1 MTVHTDTIQVRSK
14 AGRPTY
20 FEITNDVRRIITESG
35 IKNGICTVASTH
47 TTCSVFFEEYC
58 HDVDFAGDE
67 YLQADLNEGL
77 DKIFPRCMTNNQY
90 YHPGPAHV
98 EAVEAMT
105 DAGHATG
112 DTILV
117 PDLGSLLNTEAHL
130 RGTLIGASQTF
141 VIEDGEPQIGAVGY
155 IYFVDWDPNR
165 ERDRKIKVAVIGE

>member
-1 MTVHTDTIQVRSK
+1 MTVHTDTIQLHSK

-20 FEITNDVRRIITESG
+20 FEITDDVRRIISESG
-35 IKNGICTVASTH
+35 VTTGICTVASTH

-67 YLQADLNEGL
+67 FIQADLNEGL

-90 YHPGPAHV
+90 HHPGPAHV
-98 EAVEAMT
+98 EAVKGMT
-105 DAGHATG
+105 DDATSTG

-117 PDLGSLLNTEAHL
+117 PDLESLLNTEAHL

-141 VIEDGEPQIGAVGY
+141 VVEDATPQIGAVGY
-155 IYFVDWDPNR
+155 VYFVDWDPNR
-165 ERDRKIKVAVIGE
+165 ERDRKVKVAVIGE

>member
-1 MTVHTDTIQVRSK
+1 MTAHTDTIQVRSK

-117 PDLGSLLNTEAHL
+117 PDLRSLLNTEAHL

>member
-1 MTVHTDTIQVRSK
+1 MTVHIDTVQVRSK

-20 FEITNDVRRIITESG
+20 FEITDEVRRIVAESG
-35 IKNGICTVASTH
+35 VTAGICTVASTH

-67 YLQADLNEGL
+67 YIQADLNEGL
-77 DKIFPRCMTNNQY
+77 DKVFPRCMTNNQY
-90 YHPGPAHV
+90 HHPGPAHV
-98 EAVEAMT
+98 EAVKNMT
-105 DAGHATG
+105 DSATSTG

-117 PDLGSLLNTEAHL
+117 PDLESLLNTEAHL

-141 VIEDGEPQIGAVGY
+141 VIEDSALQIGAVGY

-165 ERDRKIKVAVIGE
+165 ERDRKVKVAVIGE

>member
-1 MTVHTDTIQVRSK
+1 
-14 AGRPTY
+14 
-20 FEITNDVRRIITESG
+20 
-35 IKNGICTVASTH
+35 
-47 TTCSVFFEEYC
+47 
-58 HDVDFAGDE
+58 
-67 YLQADLNEGL
+67 
-77 DKIFPRCMTNNQY
+77 
-90 YHPGPAHV
+90 
-98 EAVEAMT
+98 MT